1 MKTYVQRL
9 LALAAYLSLALMITL
24 APAQALTLKTGEV
37 LGSDGN
43 IYEGASPAEKAA
55 LIAAAERTGKSA
67 GVVGSN
73 IYVVSGENVTFV
85 PIRKI
90 QGKQT
95 ESIKQIV
102 GDAVIQDVT
111 GIEGLKMS
119 ALETARKLADEQGI
133 SLADALMTQIL
144 TETDEMEVNK
154 FLTPLVAEQQAG
166 ILERLQNSETFDPAA
181 LEAAREQLANIAED
195 IDREAFRDLE
205 KLAEEIERVESVA
218 AEAVAAQEAVS
229 APGGLLDQLD
239 SGEITQEQ
247 LMEQSASMPGFEG
260 HCDANC

>member
-1 MKTYVQRL
+1 
-9 LALAAYLSLALMITL
+9 
-24 APAQALTLKTGEV
+24 
-37 LGSDGN
+37 
-43 IYEGASPAEKAA
+43 
-55 LIAAAERTGKSA
+55 
-67 GVVGSN
+67 
-73 IYVVSGENVTFV
+73 
-85 PIRKI
+85 
-90 QGKQT
+90 
-95 ESIKQIV
+95 
-102 GDAVIQDVT
+102 
-111 GIEGLKMS
+111 MS

-144 TETDEMEVNK
+144 TEIDEMEVNK

-166 ILERLQNSETFDPAA
+166 ILEQLKNSETFDPAA

-247 LMEQSASMPGFEG
+247 LMEQSASMPGFED

>member
-1 MKTYVQRL
+1 
-9 LALAAYLSLALMITL
+9 
-24 APAQALTLKTGEV
+24 
-37 LGSDGN
+37 
-43 IYEGASPAEKAA
+43 
-55 LIAAAERTGKSA
+55 
-67 GVVGSN
+67 
-73 IYVVSGENVTFV
+73 
-85 PIRKI
+85 
-90 QGKQT
+90 
-95 ESIKQIV
+95 
-102 GDAVIQDVT
+102 
-111 GIEGLKMS
+111 MS

-144 TETDEMEVNK
+144 TETDEMEVKK

-166 ILERLQNSETFDPAA
+166 ILEQLQKAETFDPEA

>member
-1 MKTYVQRL
+1 MW
-9 LALAAYLSLALMITL
+9 
-24 APAQALTLKTGEV
+24 
-37 LGSDGN
+37 
-43 IYEGASPAEKAA
+43 
-55 LIAAAERTGKSA
+55 
-67 GVVGSN
+67 SN
-73 IYVVSGENVTFV
+73 IFVVRAENVTFV
-85 PIRKI
+85 PVRKI
-90 QGKQT
+90 KGNQA

-144 TETDEMEVNK
+144 TETDEMEVKK

-166 ILERLQNSETFDPAA
+166 ILEQLQKAETFDPEA

-195 IDREAFRDLE
+195 IDREAYRDLE

-218 AEAVAAQEAVS
+218 AEAVAAHEAVS
-229 APGGLLDQLD
+229 APGGLLDQLE
-239 SGEITQEQ
+239 SGEIIQEQ
-247 LMEQSASMPGFEG
+247 LMEPSASMPGFEG
-260 HCDANC
+260 HCDTNC

>member
-1 MKTYVQRL
+1 M
-9 LALAAYLSLALMITL
+9 
-24 APAQALTLKTGEV
+24 
-37 LGSDGN
+37 
-43 IYEGASPAEKAA
+43 
-55 LIAAAERTGKSA
+55 
-67 GVVGSN
+67 GSN
-73 IYVVSGENVTFV
+73 IYVVSAENVTFV
-85 PIRKI
+85 PVRKI
-90 QGKQT
+90 KGKQA

-133 SLADALMTQIL
+133 SLVDALMTQIL

-166 ILERLQNSETFDPAA
+166 ILEQLQNSETFDPAA
-181 LEAAREQLANIAED
+181 IEAVREQLANIAED
-195 IDREAFRDLE
+195 IDREAYRDLE

-229 APGGLLDQLD
+229 APGGLLDQLE
-239 SGEITQEQ
+239 SGEIIQEQ

-260 HCDANC
+260 HCDTNC

>member
-1 MKTYVQRL
+1 MR
-9 LALAAYLSLALMITL
+9 
-24 APAQALTLKTGEV
+24 
-37 LGSDGN
+37 
-43 IYEGASPAEKAA
+43 
-55 LIAAAERTGKSA
+55 
-67 GVVGSN
+67 SN
-73 IYVVSGENVTFV
+73 IYVVSAENVTFV
-85 PIRKI
+85 PIRQIK
-90 QGKQT
+90 GKQA

-111 GIEGLKMS
+111 CIEGLKMS

-260 HCDANC
+260 QCDANC

>member
-1 MKTYVQRL
+1 MR
-9 LALAAYLSLALMITL
+9 
-24 APAQALTLKTGEV
+24 
-37 LGSDGN
+37 
-43 IYEGASPAEKAA
+43 
-55 LIAAAERTGKSA
+55 
-67 GVVGSN
+67 SN
-73 IYVVSGENVTFV
+73 IYVVSAENVTFV

-90 QGKQT
+90 KGKQA

-144 TETDEMEVNK
+144 TETDEMEVKK

-166 ILERLQNSETFDPAA
+166 ILEQLQKAETFDPEA

-195 IDREAFRDLE
+195 IDREAYRDLE

-247 LMEQSASMPGFEG
+247 LLEQSASMPGFDG
-260 HCDANC
+260 HCDTNC